1 MMRDT
6 LHLYKSG
13 MGFTDTLKNLATEK
27 INKNKIIVQKKQ
39 TLYPTCPLPTA
50 ASLVYQT
57 SRTK

>member
-1 MMRDT
+1 
-6 LHLYKSG
+6 LEEPCI
-13 MGFTDTLKNLATEK
+13 ATEK
-27 INKNKIIVQKKQ
+27 MKKKIIVQKKQ

>member
-1 MMRDT
+1 MRDI

-27 INKNKIIVQKKQ
+27 MKKKIIVQKKQ

>member
-27 INKNKIIVQKKQ
+27 MKKKIIVQKKQ